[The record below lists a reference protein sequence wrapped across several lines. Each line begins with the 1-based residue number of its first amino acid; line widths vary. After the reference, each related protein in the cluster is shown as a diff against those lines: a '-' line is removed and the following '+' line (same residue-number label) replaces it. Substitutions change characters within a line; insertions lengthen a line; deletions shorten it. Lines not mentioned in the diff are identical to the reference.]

1 MLCARPVLAT
11 DVAGNSEV
19 VEDGITGFLAD
30 APTARSLG
38 NAMERLW
45 ANRAKIEAMGRAGA
59 KKIRER
65 VPLDPVRKFTD
76 KIKCLLQQK
85 ICKLP

>member
-1 MLCARPVLAT
+1 MLCARPVVAT

-30 APTARSLG
+30 APTVRNLG

-45 ANRAKIEAMGRAGA
+45 TIER
-59 KKIRER
+59 R
-65 VPLDPVRKFTD
+65 
-76 KIKCLLQQK
+76 
-85 ICKLP
+85 